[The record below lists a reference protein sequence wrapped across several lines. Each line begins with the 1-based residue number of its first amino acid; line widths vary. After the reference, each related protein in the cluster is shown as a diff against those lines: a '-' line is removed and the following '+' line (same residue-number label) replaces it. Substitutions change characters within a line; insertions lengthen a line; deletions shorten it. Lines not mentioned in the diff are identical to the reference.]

1 MRLRSLWAGSCTLL
15 GFLLAGLL
23 AVRAGGAHWQRLDGV
38 WECTLRRPLRLPFE
52 AIALGELVIAVDS
65 QAMQRLRRHERVHVE
80 QARRWGPLFLAAYPL
95 GAWAAEIQARV
106 SPAMRVRLGVAR
118 RPGWYPGQAVQRRI
132 APIAGLTQRA
142 GASCGA
148 IRCCRLVV
156 GADPTPRR
164 RLGWPRNWP
173 RRGPGF
179 LPPTLLA
186 SLWCWL
192 QGRRPYFDNPF
203 EEQARRLGG

>member
-95 GAWAAEIQARV
+95 
-106 SPAMRVRLGVAR
+106 
-118 RPGWYPGQAVQRRI
+118 
-132 APIAGLTQRA
+132 
-142 GASCGA
+142 
-148 IRCCRLVV
+148 
-156 GADPTPRR
+156 
-164 RLGWPRNWP
+164 
-173 RRGPGF
+173 
-179 LPPTLLA
+179 A

-192 QGRRPYFDNPF
+192 RGRRPYFDNPF